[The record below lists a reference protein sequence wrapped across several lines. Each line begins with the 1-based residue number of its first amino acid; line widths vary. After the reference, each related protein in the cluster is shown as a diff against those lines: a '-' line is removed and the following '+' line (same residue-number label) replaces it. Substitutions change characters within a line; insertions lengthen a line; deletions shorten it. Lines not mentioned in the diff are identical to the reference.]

1 MESASYEQTSRPGA
15 RAPHVWLPDGRS
27 TLDLFGR
34 GFTLLQQ
41 RKKAYPGGLRDGLQS
56 ARHQIQKRLRQGD
69 AHRCVS
75 LMPTQ
80 LVSKA
85 GFSEANTPVIDQDG
99 RETTRDFHT
108 HIQEGVAREICL

>member
-1 MESASYEQTSRPGA
+1 
-15 RAPHVWLPDGRS
+15 
-27 TLDLFGR
+27 
-34 GFTLLQQ
+34 
-41 RKKAYPGGLRDGLQS
+41 
-56 ARHQIQKRLRQGD
+56 
-69 AHRCVS
+69 
-75 LMPTQ
+75 MPTQ